1 MGSADFSSLEN
12 ELIDNVEKD
21 VRYWQQNDAKLRAVK
36 SVSTYQEFSDIV
48 KAAHLRPLTKKE
60 IEAKGQGPSASTWN
74 NITRGT
80 VQDTC
85 GGKQSAADFVAADVD
100 SVKDH
105 NIPGPCSPKVQE
117 FINSFRRLV
126 NAKHRYKYLSLHG
139 AEHVPSTFQNEEI
152 PPSVLVELLETLLIF
167 PSNSVSD
174 IVSVTRLLDVITST
188 KRFELAIEFLSSTE
202 LDTLCNL
209 FDKLEE
215 SLKSGQQDLAEQG
228 VTEWSLSTL
237 RRKYNV

>member
-1 MGSADFSSLEN
+1 MGSADFKSLED

-36 SVSTYQEFSDIV
+36 NVSTYQEFSDIV

-60 IEAKGQGPSASTWN
+60 IECKSNPSVVWNNVATCNMQDNSKQSSDSISDVDIIKDNIPSA
-74 NITRGT
+74 
-80 VQDTC
+80 
-85 GGKQSAADFVAADVD
+85 
-100 SVKDH
+100 
-105 NIPGPCSPKVQE
+105 CSPKVQE
-117 FINSFRRLV
+117 FIVSFRRL
-126 NAKHRYKYLSLHG
+126 NAAKHRYKYLSLHG
-139 AEHVPSTFQNEEI
+139 AEHVASTFHNEEI

-167 PSNSVSD
+167 PSNSVPD
-174 IVSVTRLLDVITST
+174 IVAVTRLLDVITGT

-237 RRKYNV
+237 RRKYKV